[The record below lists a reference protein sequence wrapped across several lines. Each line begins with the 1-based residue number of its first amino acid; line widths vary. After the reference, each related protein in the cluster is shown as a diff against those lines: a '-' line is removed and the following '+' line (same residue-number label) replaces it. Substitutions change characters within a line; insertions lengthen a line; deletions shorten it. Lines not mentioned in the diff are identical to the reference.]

1 MAPENGDSLSY
12 LSQCFF
18 SFNFAP
24 DPLTEG
30 PLRAYQMLILGTNLD
45 VVGVLGPRF
54 HG

>member
-1 MAPENGDSLSY
+1 MGTLYHTSVNV
-12 LSQCFF
+12 FF
-18 SFNFAP
+18 LLIFNFAP